1 MTKIRITGGVYG
13 YVAPNGR
20 FSPKTPLDP
29 PFEVEDS
36 EAERLA
42 ALGVA
47 EIVTGGGNGGKMSDN
62 GVDKVTPPTP
72 KKPAEGNS
80 EGLEYD
86 EKTSAARLREI
97 GKAVGL
103 SFPAVGVSKKD
114 MLAALDEHFA
124 AENGSDDDMDGADG
138 SDDESGD
145 LDLGVEAPVV

>member
-1 MTKIRITGGVYG
+1 MTKIRITGGCYG

-29 PFEVEDS
+29 PFEVENG
-36 EAERLA
+36 EAERLVKI
-42 ALGVA
+42 GVA

-62 GVDKVTPPTP
+62 GVDKVAPPTP
-72 KKPAEGNS
+72 KKPTKDKS

-86 EKTSAARLREI
+86 EKTSVSRLRAI
-97 GKAVGL
+97 GKSVGL

-124 AENGSDDDMDGADG
+124 AADGADG
-138 SDDESGD
+138 SGDEDGESLG
-145 LDLGVEAPVV
+145 LGVEDPVV

>member
-20 FSPKTPLDP
+20 FSPKTPLNP
-29 PFEVEDS
+29 PFEVEDG

-47 EIVTGGGNGGKMSDN
+47 EIVTGGGNGDKMSDN
-62 GVDKVTPPTP
+62 GVDKVATPPTP

-124 AENGSDDDMDGADG
+124 AADDANGLGDEDG
-138 SDDESGD
+138 ESLG
-145 LDLGVEAPVV
+145 LGVEDPVV